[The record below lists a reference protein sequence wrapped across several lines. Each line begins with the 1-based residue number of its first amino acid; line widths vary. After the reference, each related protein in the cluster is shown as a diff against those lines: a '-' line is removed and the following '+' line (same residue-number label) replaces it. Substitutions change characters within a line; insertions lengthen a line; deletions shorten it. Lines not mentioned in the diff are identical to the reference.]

1 MCVGFPQGRAGTE
14 LVLFEAD
21 AGVERASQ
29 SLAAGEKV
37 LVVIPCLN
45 EQTHIARLIVEVSDT
60 PPWIDQLIVVA
71 DGGSSDQTREIVSR
85 IAERNPRVRLIAN
98 PKKIQSAGI
107 NLAARLFGV
116 GRRWLVRIDAHSAY
130 PANYVATLVRE
141 AKKTGAQSV
150 VVAMLS
156 RGREGF
162 QSAAAAA
169 QNSVLGTGGSAHRRN
184 GKAEFVEHGHHA
196 LFDLDAFLG
205 VGGYDES
212 LSHNEDAE
220 FDVRLKKSGGRIWL
234 TRESQIVYF
243 PRSKPAELFRQYM
256 NYGRG
261 RATTMLRHR
270 MRPKLRQML
279 PACVAPALVVVPLS
293 PWIHAAG
300 APALIWGALCL
311 TLGAAIGRRAG
322 GKNAAV
328 TGLAAMVMHLGWSVG
343 FWREVIA
350 EARGRKPDENYW
362 PPGSLT
368 HEH

>member
-1 MCVGFPQGRAGTE
+1 M
-14 LVLFEAD
+14 VLFD
-21 AGVERASQ
+21 TVSDIERTSQ
-29 SLAAGEKV
+29 SLAAEEKA

-45 EQTHIARLIVEVSDT
+45 EQAHIARLILEVSDT
-60 PPWIDQLIVVA
+60 PPWVDQLIVVA
-71 DGGSSDQTREIVSR
+71 DGGSTDQTLEIVSR
-85 IAERNPRVRLIAN
+85 ISERNPRVRLIAN

-107 NLAARLFGV
+107 NLAARLFGS
-116 GRRWLVRIDAHSAY
+116 GRRWLVRVDAHSAY
-130 PANYVATLVRE
+130 PSNYVATLIRE
-141 AKKTGAQSV
+141 AKMRRAQSV

-169 QNSVLGTGGSAHRRN
+169 QNSILGTGGSAHRRN
-184 GKAEFVEHGHHA
+184 GKAKFVDHGHHA
-196 LFDLDAFLG
+196 LFDLDAFLS

-220 FDVRLKKSGGRIWL
+220 FDVRLKSAGGRIWL
-234 TRESQIVYF
+234 TRETQIVYF
-243 PRSKPAELFRQYM
+243 PRTNPAELFHQYM
-256 NYGRG
+256 DYGRG
-261 RATTMLRHR
+261 RATTMLRYR

-279 PACVAPALVVVPLS
+279 PACVAPALVAVPLS

-300 APALIWGALCL
+300 APALLWGGLCL
-311 TLGAAIGRRAG
+311 AFGAAVSRRAG
-322 GKNAAV
+322 GKNAAA

-350 EARGRKPDENYW
+350 EARGRKPQENYW